1 MNLILDILP
10 PPYLAERAC
19 RRAPHTTNN
28 IQFWSL
34 LIFLMMNISVFVRPP
49 WAFLKS
55 SILICSLSLDLNMSS
70 PENWRHSV
78 MFSSAES
85 VTSRVEEKSRS
96 LVTLEVPVCVAR
108 DISDKKSFKRKF
120 AKISLMTPT
129 SAFTF
134 NTLLIYCAKQ
144 ALTHSK

>member
-1 MNLILDILP
+1 MQACATYNQQHTVLESINFLDDE
-10 PPYLAERAC
+10 YY
-19 RRAPHTTNN
+19 
-28 IQFWSL
+28 
-34 LIFLMMNISVFVRPP
+34 ISVFVRPP

-108 DISDKKSFKRKF
+108 DISHK
-120 AKISLMTPT
+120 
-129 SAFTF
+129 
-134 NTLLIYCAKQ
+134 
-144 ALTHSK
+144 